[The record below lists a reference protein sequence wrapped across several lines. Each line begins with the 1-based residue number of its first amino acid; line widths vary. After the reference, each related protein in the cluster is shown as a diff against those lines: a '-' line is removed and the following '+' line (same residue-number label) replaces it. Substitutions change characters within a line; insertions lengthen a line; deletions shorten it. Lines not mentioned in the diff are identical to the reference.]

1 MRPELLIGLIL
12 HERMIELREEIG
24 KHIDAT
30 VFIDSLCLGAIIADK
45 IAFLK
50 IFQFYE
56 KMEDLLIPKKE
67 DPYFPLACYLKWGFK
82 AVNTE
87 YLEKLTKTNSKNF

>member
-1 MRPELLIGLIL
+1 MLLICENDISKVYDDGDNY
-12 HERMIELREEIG
+12 RVVT
-24 KHIDAT
+24 K
-30 VFIDSLCLGAIIADK
+30 
-45 IAFLK
+45 
-50 IFQFYE
+50 